1 MGGWAELTEM
11 RGLFQGT
18 FILNHGVCGGLLG
31 DNIRR
36 VVAK

>member
-1 MGGWAELTEM
+1 M

-18 FILNHGVCGGLLG
+18 FILNHGVGGGGLLG